1 MGKSA
6 TFVKTMTAP
15 TNDPEF
21 NDLDDARSDLREGLA
36 NSRAIVRQSRF
47 LIELSESESALPA
60 DDDLG
65 PIAN

>member
-1 MGKSA
+1 
-6 TFVKTMTAP
+6 MTAP

-36 NSRAIVRQSRF
+36 NSRAIVRQSRL
-47 LIELSESESALPA
+47 LIELSESDSALPA
-60 DDDLG
+60 NDDLG

>member
-15 TNDPEF
+15 SNEPEY
-21 NDLDDARSDLREGLA
+21 NDLDDARSDLREGIA
-36 NSRAIVRQSRF
+36 NSRAIVRQSRV
-47 LIELSESESALPA
+47 LIELSESDSALPA
-60 DDDLG
+60 DGDLG